1 MRRDGCSL
9 ERLWDL
15 ESLAKLR
22 KRLGLSQRELARMSG
37 VSQSLISK
45 IERGRINPSYEAVR
59 RILQAL
65 EMARAERGAKLLA
78 KDICTRD
85 VICVEASDP
94 LSKAINLMR
103 RHGISQ
109 LPVLRNGG
117 LVGSIS
123 ESSIMRKLERIRS
136 TEVPVGEIMDEAF
149 PMIPE
154 EASLS
159 LVRQLLQEYPAV
171 LLQRDGRITGIVTK
185 ADLFKVL
192 DSRVE
197 EL

>member
-1 MRRDGCSL
+1 M
-9 ERLWDL
+9 EKLWDL
-15 ESLAKLR
+15 DSLAKLR
-22 KRLGLSQRELARMSG
+22 KRLGLTQRELARMSG

-45 IERGRINPSYEAVR
+45 IERGRINPSYEAVK

-65 EMARAERGAKLLA
+65 EIARAEKGAKLLA
-78 KDICTRD
+78 KDICTRE
-85 VICVEASDP
+85 VIRVEASDP
-94 LSKAINLMR
+94 LSKAIALMK

-109 LPVLRNGG
+109 LPVLRNGS
-117 LVGSIS
+117 LIGSIS
-123 ESSIMRKLERIRS
+123 ESTIMRKLEKIRS
-136 TEVPVGEIMDEAF
+136 SEVPVEEVMDEAF

-154 EASLS
+154 EASLN

-171 LLQRDGRITGIVTK
+171 LLQKDGRITGIVTK

-192 DSRVE
+192 ESRVE